1 MDEIHEILSLTDLEK
16 LKFDCSYWND
26 TDHNDD
32 ENGDKR
38 HFHFFI
44 WRIVEPY
51 MNSKD
56 FTVQDF
62 NTLSHIEKLY
72 CFELMTDSVKFIEFF
87 KTPATLNT
95 LPGIR
100 LEFIEKQDKT
110 LVKKFVNS
118 ADFTIDIFKVLDRD
132 VKIYIILLFN
142 STRATEYLFEKSDI
156 ISNFKQLAAFVNWP
170 PITSVAELRSFIDL
184 ASYFQ
189 KFIDRFAKIIVPL
202 SNLLNEGHF
211 ISSLPVPAEN
221 AFQALKRAIGYPRD
235 LIYVYYPFLIL
246 RALKADKRFFNS
258 IEKSQSTTRQ
268 MSFLQTF
275 TKIDYIKIIIKKM
288 KNIRLKDG
296 TVKNISGLNSF
307 LRATHHIRTKGEP
320 TGSNISKLT
329 EDNFQHIVNILYP
342 EYDSVKKVSVLKE
355 KLETLIKKIDEYKKR
370 NKHALD
376 NIKEKINDAYIAK
389 SLQDIPKKPDEQGDK
404 ANFDRYQFMLF
415 NRAVEEYKIID
426 EVYSNNDA
434 VGISKNSNSSKSNP
448 LYEKILVSARID
460 NQS

>member
-1 MDEIHEILSLTDLEK
+1 LTDL
-16 LKFDCSYWND
+16 
-26 TDHNDD
+26 
-32 ENGDKR
+32 
-38 HFHFFI
+38 
-44 WRIVEPY
+44 
-51 MNSKD
+51 
-56 FTVQDF
+56 
-62 NTLSHIEKLY
+62 
-72 CFELMTDSVKFIEFF
+72 
-87 KTPATLNT
+87 
-95 LPGIR
+95 
-100 LEFIEKQDKT
+100 
-110 LVKKFVNS
+110 
-118 ADFTIDIFKVLDRD
+118 
-132 VKIYIILLFN
+132 
-142 STRATEYLFEKSDI
+142 
-156 ISNFKQLAAFVNWP
+156 
-170 PITSVAELRSFIDL
+170 LR
-184 ASYFQ
+184 
-189 KFIDRFAKIIVPL
+189 
-202 SNLLNEGHF
+202 EGHF
-211 ISSLPVPAEN
+211 ISPLPDTAEN
-221 AFQALKRAIGYPRD
+221 AIHELKRAIGYPRD

-296 TVKNISGLNSF
+296 TVKNISGLNPF

-329 EDNFQHIVNILYP
+329 EDNFQHIVKILYP

-370 NKHALD
+370 NKRALD
-376 NIKEKINDAYIAK
+376 NIKEKINDAYEAK

-404 ANFDRYQFMLF
+404 ANFDRYQFLLF

-426 EVYSNNDA
+426 DVYSNNDA